1 MDTFQKRHI
10 PKIPF
15 SEKKVPLV
23 IYSLFLFLSNFWNP
37 RAGHLSKANIN
48 SSWGA
53 WLVLTTILILQ
64 IFYLVKRSSLCQ
76 TFGNGYNTGSCK
88 ETFCD
93 CSTIFW
99 VNLPLSI
106 YVLRRTY
113 IWFHLIEN
121 FQKPIHSEI
130 VHLNKSFFKRKIQRW
145 KSSLILLLTINK
157 LHRVLKI
164 VLVTPPRAMH
174 LKYFRAFDT

>member
-1 MDTFQKRHI
+1 MQVPSGPALPHCIFWKEGTFSNIQ
-10 PKIPF
+10 PVSLPFQF
-15 SEKKVPLV
+15 SETLNSGRD
-23 IYSLFLFLSNFWNP
+23 ISANP
-37 RAGHLSKANIN
+37 TWA
-48 SSWGA
+48 WA

-64 IFYLVKRSSLCQ
+64 IFYLVKRCPLCQ

-106 YVLRRTY
+106 YVLCRTY
-113 IWFHLIEN
+113 TYLISFDRKFSKTHPFWN
-121 FQKPIHSEI
+121 RI
-130 VHLNKSFFKRKIQRW
+130 NKSFFKRKIQRW